1 MSSSWKVECVPDLK
15 KERLGCSFDVEELTH
30 IVDGGKDKT
39 DLRRKLRKL
48 VASDP
53 AFKDEIPPEYLS
65 HEDRYLNETRKS
77 CYLDSKIAELGIDRK
92 TLLLSKASTG
102 ILKDGDPLWI
112 HYNVFLPA
120 VAGQGDAEQ
129 RKEWIG
135 RIEKREVLGT
145 YAQTELGHG
154 SFLRGLETT
163 ATYDP
168 ATQEFILHSPTITA
182 AKWWPG
188 GLANSSTHA
197 AVMALLYSKDECHG
211 PHMFLVPLRDCQTYK
226 SLPGITLGEIGPRM
240 GMNSNDNGFVRF
252 ENFRIPRRNM
262 LMRYSQVLEDGTYVK
277 PAHSKLSYGAMVRV
291 RVGIARDV
299 CIQLQQAVTI
309 ATRYSAVR
317 RQSELVPGEP
327 EPQILDYE
335 TQQYKILPQIAS
347 VFALLF
353 SSRSVT
359 DVFYAVSARMEEG
372 DMSLLPELHALSSG
386 IKALGASD
394 ASSGIEICRLA
405 CGGHGYMASSN
416 LPRLYTGT
424 TCAITYEGENT
435 VLWLQVARYL
445 VKSYR
450 AAKKGNTFD
459 QSVRYLGAPP
469 ICNNGDLS
477 SKGLVEAF
485 KAASRSLVA
494 STEQRLQRLCDSGME
509 YHHAWNACSVGL
521 VKCAEAH
528 MRYYVCEKYIE
539 SVETESLSPELR
551 EVMRNLSRLYLTYHI
566 TRQPGIFLKGGALTG
581 ADISQ
586 LEEDMSILLASLRP
600 QAVSIVDSFDFDDDQ
615 LNSTLGAW
623 DGNVYQRLYDEAM
636 KSPLNKKDVPE
647 AYHKYLKPLMKSD
660 LSSKL

>member
-1 MSSSWKVECVPDLK
+1 MPPSWKVECVPDLK

-39 DLRRKLRKL
+39 DLRRKLREL

-53 AFKDEIPPEYLS
+53 AFKDDIPPEYLS

-135 RIEKREVLGT
+135 RIEKGEVLGT

-168 ATQEFILHSPTITA
+168 ATQEFIIHSPTITA

-211 PHMFLVPLRDCQTYK
+211 PHMFLVPLRDYQTYK

-240 GMNSNDNGFVRF
+240 GMNSNDNGFVLF
-252 ENFRIPRRNM
+252 DNFRIPRRNM

-317 RQSELVPGEP
+317 RQSELVP
-327 EPQILDYE
+327 
-335 TQQYKILPQIAS
+335 
-347 VFALLF
+347 
-353 SSRSVT
+353 
-359 DVFYAVSARMEEG
+359 
-372 DMSLLPELHALSSG
+372 
-386 IKALGASD
+386 
-394 ASSGIEICRLA
+394 
-405 CGGHGYMASSN
+405 
-416 LPRLYTGT
+416 
-424 TCAITYEGENT
+424 
-435 VLWLQVARYL
+435 
-445 VKSYR
+445 
-450 AAKKGNTFD
+450 
-459 QSVRYLGAPP
+459 
-469 ICNNGDLS
+469 
-477 SKGLVEAF
+477 
-485 KAASRSLVA
+485 
-494 STEQRLQRLCDSGME
+494 
-509 YHHAWNACSVGL
+509 
-521 VKCAEAH
+521 
-528 MRYYVCEKYIE
+528 
-539 SVETESLSPELR
+539 
-551 EVMRNLSRLYLTYHI
+551 
-566 TRQPGIFLKGGALTG
+566 
-581 ADISQ
+581 
-586 LEEDMSILLASLRP
+586 
-600 QAVSIVDSFDFDDDQ
+600 
-615 LNSTLGAW
+615 
-623 DGNVYQRLYDEAM
+623 
-636 KSPLNKKDVPE
+636 
-647 AYHKYLKPLMKSD
+647 
-660 LSSKL
+660 